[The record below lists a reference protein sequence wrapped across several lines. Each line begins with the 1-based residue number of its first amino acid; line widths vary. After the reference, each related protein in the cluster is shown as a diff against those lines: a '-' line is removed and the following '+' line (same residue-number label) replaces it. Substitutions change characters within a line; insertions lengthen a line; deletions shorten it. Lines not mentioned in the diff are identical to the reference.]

1 MALRAFGT
9 TMPLTPG
16 IIQPS
21 NVPIVPQTMPSA
33 FGSTEG
39 VSTMPLVTS
48 TSEQHLQSFAQPQ
61 TAMTHTA
68 LTCLALPYTAMLTPA
83 MQFTAML
90 STVTPSIMTAR
101 PDQLG
106 LFGAPS
112 F

>member
-1 MALRAFGT
+1 
-9 TMPLTPG
+9 
-16 IIQPS
+16 
-21 NVPIVPQTMPSA
+21 
-33 FGSTEG
+33 
-39 VSTMPLVTS
+39 
-48 TSEQHLQSFAQPQ
+48 
-61 TAMTHTA
+61 MTHTA